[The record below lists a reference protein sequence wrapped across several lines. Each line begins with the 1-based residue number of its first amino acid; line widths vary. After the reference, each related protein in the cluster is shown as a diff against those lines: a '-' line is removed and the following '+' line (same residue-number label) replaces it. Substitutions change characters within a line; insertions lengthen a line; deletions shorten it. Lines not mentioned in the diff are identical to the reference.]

1 MNVQGIGEKNFAKI
15 QQYLTTGGD
24 AAAKSAH

>member
-15 QQYLTTGGD
+15 EPLLSVGEATK
-24 AAAKSAH
+24 AAAK